1 MVSFYLG
8 TVRREK
14 IMGATVKGEWRTG
27 GDLWGEGTF
36 SRFRFLFL
44 KLSAQNEA
52 ILWKG
57 GVVAKM
63 MVILVE
69 MRR

>member
-1 MVSFYLG
+1 
-8 TVRREK
+8 
-14 IMGATVKGEWRTG
+14 MGAIVKGEWRTG

-36 SRFRFLFL
+36 SRFGFLFL
-44 KLSAQNEA
+44 QLSAQNEA